1 MAKQPIPLPLPIEEK
16 KCEECPKC
24 PPVGAPAWMATF
36 ADMATLLMAFFVL
49 ILSFAEFN
57 SPKFKQIAGSLKNSF
72 GVQRETPVVEQPRG
86 TTVLELKFSPN
97 PDPSIIQESKQD
109 TTQTESPKL
118 DTKTSDAGD
127 GGRSSEM
134 ARALQEALESGAVK
148 VKIENNEVVMEF
160 QNQNNSNSPE
170 DLAEQLQSA
179 ADALEDV
186 AEKTGQPTDD
196 VKMAG
201 LADKLDDL
209 AQMANAAG
217 QASALQ
223 QQLEQLAEDA
233 QNQAENAAQA
243 LQEQKARERKAN
255 ISEAQLQVALRQEIA
270 DGLVEVEKREGK
282 VFITVGSGGAFPSG
296 TAELT
301 AEAQEIMNR
310 IAFSS
315 MTDSGNIKVTGH
327 TDDVPISNGQFR
339 DNWDL
344 AAARSAS
351 IVREI
356 ANTGLIDP
364 TKLEAVSMGESAP
377 IADNSTAEGRE
388 KNRRIEIEIN
398 YD

>member
-86 TTVLELKFSPN
+86 TTVIELKFSPN
-97 PDPSIIQESKQD
+97 PDPAVKDESKQD
-109 TTQTESPKL
+109 TTQTESPNL
-118 DTKTSDAGD
+118 DTKKADAGD
-127 GGRSSEM
+127 GGRDSEM
-134 ARALQEALESGAVK
+134 AEALAEALQNGD
-148 VKIENNEVVMEF
+148 VKIKMENNEVVMEF
-160 QNQNNSNSPE
+160 ADQKTGQSPE
-170 DLAEQLQSA
+170 EFAEQLKDA
-179 ADALEDV
+179 AQALQDV

-201 LADKLDDL
+201 LADKLDE
-209 AQMANAAG
+209 MAKMAEAAG
-217 QASALQ
+217 QAQDLQ
-223 QQLEQLAEDA
+223 QQLEQLANDLE
-233 QNQAENAAQA
+233 QQTQENQAAQA
-243 LQEQKARERKAN
+243 KEDAKQRKADL
-255 ISEAQLQVALRQEIA
+255 SEAQLQVALRQEIA
-270 DGLVEVEKREGK
+270 EGLVEVEQREGK

-296 TAELT
+296 TADLT
-301 AEAQEIMNR
+301 DQAKEIMNR

-315 MTDSGNIKVTGH
+315 MTDSGNIKITGH
-327 TDDVPISNGQFR
+327 TDDVPIGGGRFR

-351 IVREI
+351 VVREI
-356 ANTGLIDP
+356 ANTGLIKP
-364 TKLEAVSMGESAP
+364 TQLEAVSMGESAP
-377 IADNSTAEGRE
+377 VADNSTAEGRE

-398 YD
+398 YE